1 MRPILLIVLAIF
13 VIAAAYTA
21 YGVIMFEPQKPAPL
35 VFNEPD
41 PATLKTLFAESDK
54 APVVPLTPAQE
65 KQTELA
71 VQEISGAMVTY
82 KKNIEDASTR
92 LKATLTLLHGLI
104 GSGQLP
110 AFYPNVTETPGTPRR
125 FEKLNFEPKAET
137 TVTEFK
143 KEIAC
148 ENKDGAPFQVLIGD
162 DSANTLTC
170 DLTAASPVD
179 RIFLG
184 GPGNDII
191 ADGVGN
197 RVINAGSGD
206 DTIELGRGRTILI
219 LEDGWG
225 QDTVKADCTGA
236 EIAEGEIPSGSAI
249 PWTSKFTNFIA
260 LSPRIQPGAVKWEG
274 NVLKNTVTG
283 DTLTVET
290 NCFTLIEP
298 N

>member
-41 PATLKTLFAESDK
+41 PATLQTLFAESDK

-65 KQTELA
+65 KQTDLA
-71 VQEISGAMVTY
+71 VEEISKAIVTY
-82 KKNIEDASTR
+82 KQNIEDSSIR
-92 LKATLTLLHGLI
+92 LKATMTLLNGLI

-110 AFYPNVTETPGTPRR
+110 AFFLNVTETPGAQRS
-125 FEKLNFEPKAET
+125 FEMLDFAPKAET

-148 ENKDGAPFQVLIGD
+148 ENDSGPAFQVLIGD

-170 DLTAASPVD
+170 DSKSVGRTD

-191 ADGVGN
+191 FDGVGN
-197 RVINAGSGD
+197 RVVDAGSGD

-219 LEDGWG
+219 LEEGWG
-225 QDTVKADCTGA
+225 KDTVKVDCTGA
-236 EIAEGEIPSGSAI
+236 EIAQNEIPKGFAI
-249 PWTSKFTNFIA
+249 PWTSKYTNFIA
-260 LSPRIQPGAVKWEG
+260 LSPRIQPGVVKWEG
-274 NVLKNTVTG
+274 NVLKNTATG